1 MEGKGGE
8 RRATVMVVFVVCL
21 LTSSRD
27 VMVCLHC
34 GIRET
39 KVDVVGE
46 L

>member
-1 MEGKGGE
+1 MNIYENV
-8 RRATVMVVFVVCL
+8 AQYDDVLL